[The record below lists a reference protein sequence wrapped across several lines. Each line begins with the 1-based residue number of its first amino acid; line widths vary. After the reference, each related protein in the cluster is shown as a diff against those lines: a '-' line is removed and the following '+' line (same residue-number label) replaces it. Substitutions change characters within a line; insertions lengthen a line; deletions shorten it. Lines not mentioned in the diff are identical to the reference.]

1 MAASSGI
8 EWVDLT
14 FDWCV
19 ALLYQAADLFGITYE
34 EINVWLFVIIGPLLL
49 VSSLALK
56 ITLLTERRQSR
67 HLSMSAVN
75 EEHSQ

>member
-8 EWVDLT
+8 KWIDVT

-19 ALLYQAADLFGITYE
+19 ALLYQAADLLGITYE

-49 VSSLALK
+49 VSSVALNV
-56 ITLLTERRQSR
+56 TLLAGRRQQR
-67 HLSMSAVN
+67 CRDLSAINV
-75 EEHSQ
+75 EDPQ